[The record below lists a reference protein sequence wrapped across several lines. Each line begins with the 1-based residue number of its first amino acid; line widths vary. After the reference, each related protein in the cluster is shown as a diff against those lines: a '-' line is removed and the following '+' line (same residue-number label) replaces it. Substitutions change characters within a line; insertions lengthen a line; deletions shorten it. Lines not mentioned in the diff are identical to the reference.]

1 MSAIRLNGQYV
12 LLRDV
17 EKKDFLAFVQ
27 QCLPRITAEESV
39 PHTMAHVLAGLLAEG
54 KPHTD
59 PVVQAGFQCCA
70 SLGIKNMWTDGASA
84 SVTEEV
90 ATDASQGLET
100 AFGFAAI
107 QSGVAA
113 AAAAC
118 NAFRRK
124 IVINEVE
131 HAVTRQPKEVL
142 MQVAQAVANMKNVN
156 EPIFV
161 TAGRALGGR
170 MKEGFGPEDPHTM
183 AILCML
189 TDFGAT
195 GVKIDVEKNLLGFAP
210 FSHANAMASAILQG
224 LDAEKVGEVR
234 KAIERTNE
242 QFRKV
247 MAQQQAAATG
257 GQPAPQGAAGQQQQV
272 TVPRVMGTRRR
283 R

>member
-17 EKKDFLAFVQ
+17 EKKDFMAFVQ
-27 QCLPRITAEESV
+27 LCLPRITAEQPI
-39 PHTMAHVLAGLLAEG
+39 PHTAANTLAGLIAEG
-54 KPHTD
+54 KPQSD
-59 PVVQAGFQCCA
+59 PTVQAGFHICA
-70 SLGIKNMWTDGASA
+70 SLGIKNMWVDGASA

-107 QSGVAA
+107 ESGLALGAA
-113 AAAAC
+113 MC

-124 IVINEVE
+124 IRINQNEY
-131 HAVTRQPKEVL
+131 AVVRQPKEIL
-142 MQVAQAVANMKNVN
+142 MAVAQGVSNMKLVD
-156 EPIFV
+156 EPVFV

-170 MKEGFGPEDPHTM
+170 LKDGVGPEDPHTM

-189 TDFGAT
+189 SDFGAT
-195 GVKIDVEKNLLGFAP
+195 GVQLDLQNSQLGFTP
-210 FSHANAMASAILQG
+210 FSTANAMSSAILQG
-224 LDAEKVGEVR
+224 LGADKVAEVR

-247 MAQQQAAATG
+247 LERQTAAASG
-257 GQPAPQGAAGQQQQV
+257 GQQQQV
-272 TVPRVMGTRRR
+272 TIPRVMGTRRR

>member
-1 MSAIRLNGQYV
+1 
-12 LLRDV
+12 
-17 EKKDFLAFVQ
+17 
-27 QCLPRITAEESV
+27 
-39 PHTMAHVLAGLLAEG
+39 
-54 KPHTD
+54 
-59 PVVQAGFQCCA
+59 
-70 SLGIKNMWTDGASA
+70 
-84 SVTEEV
+84 
-90 ATDASQGLET
+90 
-100 AFGFAAI
+100 
-107 QSGVAA
+107 
-113 AAAAC
+113 
-118 NAFRRK
+118 
-124 IVINEVE
+124 
-131 HAVTRQPKEVL
+131 

-170 MKEGFGPEDPHTM
+170 LKEGFGPEDPHTM

-195 GVKIDVEKNLLGFAP
+195 GVKIDLEKNLLGFAP

-247 MAQQQAAATG
+247 MAQQQAAAQ
-257 GQPAPQGAAGQQQQV
+257 GQAGAAPQGQQQQV

>member
-27 QCLPRITAEESV
+27 LCLPKITAEEPV
-39 PHTMAHVLAGLLAEG
+39 PHTMANVLAGLLAEG
-54 KPHTD
+54 KPQTD
-59 PVVQAGFQCCA
+59 PVAQAGFQCCA
-70 SLGIKNMWTDGASA
+70 SLGIKNMWTDGATA
-84 SVTEEV
+84 NVTEEV

-124 IVINEVE
+124 ITINDVE
-131 HAVTRQPKEVL
+131 HAVTRQPKEIL

-170 MKEGFGPEDPHTM
+170 LKEGFGPEDPHTM

-195 GVKIDVEKNLLGFAP
+195 GVKIDLEKNLLGFAP

-247 MAQQQAAATG
+247 MAQQQAAAQ
-257 GQPAPQGAAGQQQQV
+257 GQAGAAPQGQQQQV